1 MKRLLTIILLIMSA
15 DSYAEWTRIDGNDRL
30 SLYADKA
37 TIRRNGNLVKMWDLL
52 DFKTAQKNVL
62 SVKVQSEY
70 DCKAERSRILAVTR
84 FSGQMGN
91 GTVVYGNND
100 SGKWLPIEPG
110 SIGESKWKIACGKNT
125 FIYNRYIAAR
135 LWYG

>member
-110 SIGESKWKIACGKNT
+110 SIGESKWKIACGKRALANQS
-125 FIYNRYIAAR
+125 
-135 LWYG
+135 GK

>member
-100 SGKWLPIEPG
+100 GGKWLPIEPG

-125 FIYNRYIAAR
+125 FIYTRHIAVE
-135 LWYG
+135 LCYG